1 MKRRILFLA
10 IVQPA
15 IAEQL
20 LAAKEQKKLADLLAD
35 LFELPALLDALLATP
50 RGEVIVGAPFS
61 ILFEN

>member
-10 IVQPA
+10 IAQPA
-15 IAEQL
+15 EAEQL